1 VPLNVITCGALYC
14 LHEYNGFEFSS
25 DNLGDNQT
33 YRSAFIFN
41 IILGFIGLVGAISFW
56 KMSVVEIEQNYCKIF
71 IDTSVDNVKADKDN
85 NVNKC

>member
-1 VPLNVITCGALYC
+1 MITCAALYC
-14 LHEYNGFEFSS
+14 LHEYNGFESS
-25 DNLGDNQT
+25 SDNQT
-33 YRSAFIFN
+33 YRNAFIFN
-41 IILGFIGLVGAISFW
+41 IILGFVGLVGAILFW